1 LRDLRVK
8 NEFFV
13 RLQLLPQYSMITL
26 DALKQAFLK
35 NIFLALKNI
44 ISLKL
49 NSQIDVTGMRKQSTE
64 YKGGK

>member
-49 NSQIDVTGMRKQSTE
+49 NSQIAVTGMRKQSTE

>member
-1 LRDLRVK
+1 
-8 NEFFV
+8 
-13 RLQLLPQYSMITL
+13 MITL

-49 NSQIDVTGMRKQSTE
+49 NSQIAVTGMRKQSTE